1 MKKVSIA
8 VSDLQA
14 VLTALEEGKISIKDI
29 LTLINKEND
38 QVKKDSEEMIT
49 LTVDYSR
56 TLKQMIADGKYDWK
70 NENITEKNFPI
81 PEEVKGKKVEISTK
95 LFHFNRDISSEDA
108 KKEMDKDGFRP
119 ATLFEQQAFAQK
131 HPELQRQF
139 PIVALGSVWRST
151 YGIRR
156 VPYLRVDDDERGLR
170 LDWLGFIWRADCRFL
185 AVRK

>member
-131 HPELQRQF
+131 HPDLQRQF
-139 PIVALGSVWRST
+139 PIVALGSVWRDANDS
-151 YGIRR
+151 RR
-156 VPYLRVDDDERGLR
+156 VPCLVVDDDKRKLY
-170 LDWLGFIWRADCRFL
+170 LNWFVNDWAAYCRFL